1 MSIWIDR
8 KYILFLSPKLEH
20 FKQKNSNLFTFRCCF
35 CGDSQKQTFKTR
47 GFVYEKDNQYFFR
60 CHNCDKGTTLRNLIQ
75 FIDPSL
81 AKEYV
86 LENFKENSTISPT
99 KIIHKPYVP
108 KNKIKI
114 ESKLKLPTI
123 SSLSNDHIA
132 KKYIIDR
139 QIPKFAWD
147 LLYFAEDFRLFVESV
162 SDTKLDQTGPRII
175 IPFFSKSG
183 ELIAFQGRALDSHSM
198 RYVTIK
204 VDKDHEK
211 IFGLDRIDEKKRI
224 LVVEGPFDS
233 MFLPNAIATADSNL
247 ASAALLFNKSNLVLV
262 PDNEPRNLNIVNNIE
277 KYVKNGF
284 SVCLLP
290 SYIKEKDVNDM
301 VLSGLTKDE
310 VCAIINDHTYS
321 GLRANIE
328 FIKWRKV

>member
-60 CHNCDKGTTLRNLIQ
+60 CHNCDKGTTLRKLIQ
-75 FIDPSL
+75 FVDPSL
-81 AKEYV
+81 EKEYV
-86 LENFKENSTISPT
+86 LENFKETSTICSK
-99 KIIHKPYVP
+99 KIIHKPYII
-108 KNKIKI
+108 KNKIKP
-114 ESKLKLPTI
+114 KLKLPTI
-123 SSLSNDHIA
+123 ASLLDNHIA
-132 KKYIIDR
+132 KKYVIDR
-139 QIPKFAWD
+139 KIPKSAWG

-162 SDTKLDQTGPRII
+162 SDNKLDKTGPRII

-198 RYVTIK
+198 RYITVK
-204 VDKDHEK
+204 LDKDHEK
-211 IFGLDRIDEKKRI
+211 IFGLDRIDEKKPV

-233 MFLPNAIATADSNL
+233 LFLPNAIATADSNL
-247 ASAALLFNKSNLVLV
+247 ASAVSVVKKTKLILI

-277 KYVKNGF
+277 KYINAGF
-284 SVCLLP
+284 SVCLFP
-290 SYIKEKDVNDM
+290 SCIKEKDINDM
-301 VLSGLTKDE
+301 VLSGLTNDE
-310 VCAIINDHTYS
+310 VCDIIYDHTYS